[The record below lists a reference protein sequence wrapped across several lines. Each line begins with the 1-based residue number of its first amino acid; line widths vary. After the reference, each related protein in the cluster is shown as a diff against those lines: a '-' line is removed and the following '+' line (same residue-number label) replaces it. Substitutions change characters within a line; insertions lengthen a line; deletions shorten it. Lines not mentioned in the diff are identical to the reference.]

1 MDDKDYEL
9 DVSLQKRR
17 NKKAAIRF
25 LSRLLSAYP
34 KPRVIITDKLR
45 SYLRLKGVEHRSHKG
60 LNNRVENAHQP
71 TRRKEKCLIR
81 FKSTAGAQSVIAL
94 MGTIRNLF
102 AVALGRYT
110 NSASHRK
117 FQFHKAKEIW
127 ATPLTRCFAPKI
139 RQIYFFSGAKV

>member
-45 SYLRLKGVEHRSHKG
+45 SYLRL
-60 LNNRVENAHQP
+60 
-71 TRRKEKCLIR
+71 
-81 FKSTAGAQSVIAL
+81 
-94 MGTIRNLF
+94 F
-102 AVALGRYT
+102 ARC
-110 NSASHRK
+110 
-117 FQFHKAKEIW
+117 AKESSIAHIKGSITGW
-127 ATPLTRCFAPKI
+127 KMPINPRAEKKNASFVSNQQQGRKA
-139 RQIYFFSGAKV
+139 S